1 MDAVVCAGI
10 GVVEDSVVVEVV
22 SVRTEVVVLV
32 VTAETVFCV
41 VARAVEVAPGVET
54 VVTAEVV
61 VVKASG
67 IVTCAVVVMVSVLE
81 GPSSFETEPVC
92 T

>member
-10 GVVEDSVVVEVV
+10 GVVGDSVVVEVIG
-22 SVRTEVVVLV
+22 VRTEIFVLV

-41 VARAVEVAPGVET
+41 LAKAVEVAPGVET

-61 VVKASG
+61 VIEASG

-81 GPSSFETEPVC
+81 GASSLGTEPVW